1 MIEYIL
7 KRDGRKVK
15 FDLQKI
21 TDAIFKAAQAV
32 GGNDYQEAQRLALAV
47 LSVLLNLIFL
57 FGVPLKINYRWIK
70 DAIVRYLPDTLLLLI
85 RHIYN
90 LAVKSF

>member
-1 MIEYIL
+1 MTLWRDIIRELYL
-7 KRDGRKVK
+7 KHTVIK
-15 FDLQKI
+15 F
-21 TDAIFKAAQAV
+21 IFGSDFKRIYQFAEGTAQ
-32 GGNDYQEAQRLALAV
+32 AV